1 MAELLRF
8 QRDEW
13 QNDIHAKTSLCVCQL
28 FTRRSIA
35 AGWRLIPVA

>member
-13 QNDIHAKTSLCVCQL
+13 QNDIHAKTRCARLPTFHSP
-28 FTRRSIA
+28 FHR
-35 AGWRLIPVA
+35 GWLAPSR